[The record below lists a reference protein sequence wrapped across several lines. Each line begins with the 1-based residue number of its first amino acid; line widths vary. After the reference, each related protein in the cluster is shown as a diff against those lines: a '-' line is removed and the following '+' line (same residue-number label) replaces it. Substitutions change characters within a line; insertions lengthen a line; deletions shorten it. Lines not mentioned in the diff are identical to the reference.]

1 MEKHLK
7 RTLKNTME
15 TIQVAAGLLLFPF
28 MGLIAAFNAMGFNSL
43 TEILS
48 MF

>member
-1 MEKHLK
+1 MKK
-7 RTLKNTME
+7 TVKNTLE
-15 TIQVAAGLLLFPF
+15 TIRIASGLLLFPF

-43 TEILS
+43 MEVFT